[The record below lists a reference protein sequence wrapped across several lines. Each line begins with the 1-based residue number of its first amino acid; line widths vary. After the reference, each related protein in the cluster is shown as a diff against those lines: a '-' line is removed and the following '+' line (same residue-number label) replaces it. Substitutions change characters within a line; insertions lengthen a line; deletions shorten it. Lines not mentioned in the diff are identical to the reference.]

1 MLREKL
7 NQSSIAVEDCELNMT
22 LYYDKKDIHKL
33 NAVNYVRKAKHS
45 TTLGFM
51 AFGKDLG
58 EKVQILCTYPNGT
71 RLQRVKC
78 F

>member
-1 MLREKL
+1 METL
-7 NQSSIAVEDCELNMT
+7 NQESIAVEDCGMNMT
-22 LYYDKKDIHKL
+22 LYFDKKDIHRL
-33 NAVNYVRKAKHS
+33 SAVNYVRKAKHS

-51 AFGKDLG
+51 AFDKGLG